1 MAVTVYT
8 NPNCV
13 QCESTKRF
21 LNGEGIAYDV
31 QSLQAEENYDK
42 LVEFVNQG
50 FKAAP
55 IVVTDNDIWS
65 GFRLDKLKALAK
77 ELSNDNN

>member
-13 QCESTKRF
+13 QCEQTKKF
-21 LNGEGIAYDV
+21 LDKEGIEYTV
-31 QSLQAEENYDK
+31 ENLQSDDNYEK

-55 IVVTDNDIWS
+55 IVVTDTETWS
-65 GFRLDKLKALAK
+65 GFKPDKLGAIK
-77 ELSNDNN
+77 

>member
-13 QCESTKRF
+13 QCEQTKKYLDR
-21 LNGEGIAYDV
+21 EGIEYTV
-31 QSLQAEENYDK
+31 ENLQSEENYDK

-55 IVVTDNDIWS
+55 IVVTDTETWS
-65 GFRLDKLKALAK
+65 GFKPDKLGAIK
-77 ELSNDNN
+77 

>member
-1 MAVTVYT
+1 MSVIVYT

-13 QCESTKRF
+13 QCEQTKKF
-21 LNGEGIAYDV
+21 LDREGIEYTV
-31 QSLQAEENYDK
+31 ENLQSDDNYEK

-55 IVVTDNDIWS
+55 IVVTDTETWS
-65 GFRLDKLKALAK
+65 GYKPEKLGAIK
-77 ELSNDNN
+77 

>member
-13 QCESTKRF
+13 QCEQTKKY
-21 LNGEGIAYDV
+21 LDKEGIEYTV
-31 QSLQAEENYDK
+31 ENLQSDENYDK

-55 IVVTDNDIWS
+55 IVVTDTETWS
-65 GFRLDKLKALAK
+65 GFKPDKLGAIK
-77 ELSNDNN
+77 

>member
-1 MAVTVYT
+1 MSVIVYT

-13 QCESTKRF
+13 QCEQTKKF
-21 LNGEGIAYDV
+21 LDREGIEYIV
-31 QSLQAEENYDK
+31 ENLQSDDNYEK

-55 IVVTDNDIWS
+55 IVVTDTETWS
-65 GFRLDKLKALAK
+65 GYKPDKLGAIK
-77 ELSNDNN
+77 

>member
-1 MAVTVYT
+1 MSVIVYT

-13 QCESTKRF
+13 QCEQTKKF
-21 LNGEGIAYDV
+21 LDREGIEYTV
-31 QSLQAEENYDK
+31 ENLQSDDNYEK

-55 IVVTDNDIWS
+55 IVVTDTETWS
-65 GFRLDKLKALAK
+65 GYKPDKLGAIK
-77 ELSNDNN
+77 

>member
-13 QCESTKRF
+13 QCEQTKKY
-21 LNGEGIAYDV
+21 LDKEGIEYTV
-31 QSLQAEENYDK
+31 ENLQSDENYDK

-50 FKAAP
+50 FKSAP
-55 IVVTDNDIWS
+55 IVVTDTETWS
-65 GFRLDKLKALAK
+65 GFKPDKLGAIK
-77 ELSNDNN
+77 